1 MSLRSRQHFQDK
13 KIMKIQLKNITIIA
27 KSVLAWELVNKV
39 GNLEDSTYD
48 VATDAASPDP
58 LVRQACRN
66 FVTSI

>member
-1 MSLRSRQHFQDK
+1 
-13 KIMKIQLKNITIIA
+13 MKIQLKSLTIIA

-48 VATDAASPDP
+48 VATDVASPAP